1 MIPVGIDG
9 NSQEVPLY
17 WAICQKEDYKNWR
30 WFIHCLGSAYGGMLG
45 PFTTSKDLVIMS
57 DREKGLDIAVEE
69 TLPTATHS
77 YCAQH
82 IAANI
87 RTK

>member
-1 MIPVGIDG
+1 
-9 NSQEVPLY
+9 
-17 WAICQKEDYKNWR
+17 
-30 WFIHCLGSAYGGMLG
+30 MLSLLA
-45 PFTTSKDLVIMS
+45 TRKDLVIMS

-69 TLPTATHS
+69 MLPTATHS

-87 RTK
+87 QTK